1 MLEFYFKC
9 PFCDNNISALP
20 EQKGLIGKC
29 PYCDREII
37 IRDTE
42 QQNTPATQPGAAF
55 QENELP
61 QEITSDYSILDV
73 WAAQA
78 SSIPAEETPQAEEI
92 SQAKKTETKEFICN
106 FLCTSLV
113 ILTIAGWFATFFYTN
128 LFWRV
133 IFISPLFVSAI
144 VFCVKGIKHHLKDYH
159 KDGPLNLVMT
169 PRQRRAYNNIWNCII
184 YAIFYP
190 LILFAIAWW
199 GLDFIRFIFAPGF
212 WEHLLSI
219 EPFFF
224 LVFTASGGI
233 SLGVGLSFW
242 SRRR

>member
-1 MLEFYFKC
+1 CMG
-9 PFCDNNISALP
+9 SS
-20 EQKGLIGKC
+20 GKFH
-29 PYCDREII
+29 
-37 IRDTE
+37 
-42 QQNTPATQPGAAF
+42 PGRRNSPGRRNF
-55 QENELP
+55 PSKKNGNKRVYLQFFVYVSGY
-61 QEITSDYSILDV
+61 SDHSGV
-73 WAAQA
+73 VR
-78 SSIPAEETPQAEEI
+78 
-92 SQAKKTETKEFICN
+92 N
-106 FLCTSLV
+106 VFLHQS
-113 ILTIAGWFATFFYTN
+113 
-128 LFWRV
+128 FWRV

-144 VFCVKGIKHHLKDYH
+144 IFCVKGIKHHLKDYH

-184 YAIFYP
+184 YTIFYP